1 MGPMDE
7 ATQLELVR
15 RAITCGVTGCCLWDR
30 RADQRARSDRGLAGL
45 DPEEITGRLQ
55 VYVRAHPEAVR
66 ARQETREEYRGAY
79 DFWFR
84 VIVPVHEF
92 RHGLFVELIL
102 VDPDPE
108 LPVVWIVNAHEQ
120 RR

>member
-1 MGPMDE
+1 MDE

-15 RAITCGVTGCCLWDR
+15 KAITCQVGGCCLWDC
-30 RADQRARSDRGLAGL
+30 RAEQRARTDRGLAGFT
-45 DPEEITGRLQ
+45 PNAITELLQ
-55 VYVRAHPEAVR
+55 YHVAVHPEAVT
-66 ARQETREEYRGAY
+66 ARRETREGYRGAY

-84 VIVPVHEF
+84 VIVPVEDF
-92 RHGLFVELIL
+92 THGLFVELIL

-108 LPVVWIVNAHEQ
+108 VPVVWIVNAHEQ